1 VVKAGGSAARSGLD
15 GLLSGY
21 LKKKRLEQ
29 VLPFIAPGARVLDV
43 GCDDGALL
51 EQLPACRSYV
61 GLDSSAARID
71 LDRRQFRRD
80 NVEFIHADLDG
91 FSWPGP
97 LFDVVVLAAV
107 LEHLDGLA
115 PALSRLRPWVV
126 AGGRL
131 VATTP
136 APLAH
141 TILRAG
147 AALRL
152 FARDSLDEHKNY
164 FRRGDF
170 IGLPGWELETYRR
183 FEFGLNQLLVLR
195 KLPGQ
200 GTGP

>member
-1 VVKAGGSAARSGLD
+1 MKAGGSAARSGLD

-51 EQLPACRSYV
+51 ERLPACRSYV
-61 GLDSSAARID
+61 GLDSSAARIE

-80 NVEFIHADLDG
+80 HVEFIHSDLAG
-91 FSWPGP
+91 FSWSGP

-115 PALSRLRPWVV
+115 PALSRLHPWVA

-136 APLAH
+136 APLSH
-141 TILRAG
+141 NILRAG

-164 FRRGDF
+164 FRRSDF
-170 IGLPGWELETYRR
+170 IGLPGWELETFRR
-183 FEFGLNQLLVLR
+183 FELGLNQLLVLR